1 MQELTKKITQIS
13 TSISLL
19 QEFIA
24 APSVTPCDAGLILT
38 IAQYLEELGFETS
51 WFEENGVRN
60 LIAKQV
66 FSEGPS
72 FAFSGHVDV
81 VPAEQEHWHS
91 DPFKATVVNDV
102 IYGRGVSDM
111 KGGIA
116 AMLSATRV
124 LLASRQKLKGTFYW
138 LLTSD
143 EEGEAEFGTKR
154 IVERLSQDGVTI
166 DACLVGE
173 PTSHNRV
180 GDVIRNGR
188 RGSISGAIKIEGKAG
203 HVAYPEQTVNA
214 AHIAGKVVA
223 ILCSLQWQKDQPDVK
238 TTLQVTGV
246 NTTTDVDNIVPEA
259 CQVNFN
265 IRYSHGYCN
274 QEIIGIIEN
283 HLARFK
289 DNLSLDWSRACNP
302 YYTSAD
308 MENSFLNL
316 VENAIVRCTARYPIV
331 NTAGGTS
338 DGRFFANGHTQT
350 IECGVKNDTIH
361 QANEC
366 LPISDLLE
374 IEQIYLT
381 VLSDFFG
388 AKQHLNLPA
397 GE

>member
-1 MQELTKKITQIS
+1 MQERNNQIS
-13 TSISLL
+13 LQSTATRIL
-19 QEFIA
+19 QELVE
-24 APSVTPCDAGLILT
+24 APSVTPCDSGLIIT
-38 IAQYLEELGFETS
+38 MARYLEELGFETT
-51 WFEENGVRN
+51 WFEVNGVRN
-60 LIAKQV
+60 LIAKQC

-81 VPAEQEHWHS
+81 VPAEKAHWHT
-91 DPFKATVVNDV
+91 DPFKATVVDEV

-124 LLASRQKLKGTFYW
+124 LLSSAEKLKGTFYW

-143 EEGEAEFGTKR
+143 EEGEAEYGTKQ
-154 IVERLSQDGVTI
+154 IVERLGEAGVTI

-173 PTSHNRV
+173 PTSHTRV

-188 RGSISGAIKIEGKAG
+188 RGSISGAIKIAGKAG

-223 ILCSLQWQKDQPDVK
+223 ILCDLAWSKDQPDVK

-246 NTTTDVDNIVPEA
+246 TTTTDVDNIVPEA

-265 IRYSHGYCN
+265 VRYSHGYCN
-274 QEIIGIIEN
+274 QEIIAMIERS
-283 HLARFK
+283 LTSFK
-289 DNLSLDWSRACNP
+289 DNLSVDWSRACNP

-308 MENSFLNL
+308 TEHAFLNL
-316 VENAIVRCTARYPIV
+316 VEDAIVQCTARYPIV

-338 DGRFFANGHTQT
+338 DGRFFANGHTQI

-366 LPISDLLE
+366 LPINDLIK

-381 VLSDFFG
+381 ILHSFF
-388 AKQHLNLPA
+388 KDDNDPS
-397 GE
+397 